1 MSFNRT
7 KYDNCSYKVDLKSSV
22 DTLSYVLSPYR
33 YENNN
38 KCMHQLGLV
47 GGTAVS
53 HIKGNLVDLDSELR
67 GQTRIISK
75 CPTNLYTP
83 SDNGIIMNDKTPP
96 IDQSMKHLPS
106 CQSIMYRPV
115 PLPPP
120 LKINNC

>member
-7 KYDNCSYKVDLKSSV
+7 IYDDCTYKVNLKSNV
-22 DTLSYVLSPYR
+22 DTLGYILSPCR
-33 YENNN
+33 FENNN
-38 KCMHQLGLV
+38 KCFHQLGFV

-75 CPTNLYTP
+75 CPTSLYTP
-83 SDNGIIMNDKTPP
+83 NDGDFITNDKTEP
-96 IDQSMKHLPS
+96 IEKTKLHLPS
-106 CQSIMYRPV
+106 CQSIMYRSV
-115 PLPPP
+115 PLSPP

>member
-22 DTLSYVLSPYR
+22 DTLGYILSPDR
-33 YENNN
+33 YENGN

-47 GGTAVS
+47 GGTSVS
-53 HIKGNLVDLDSELR
+53 HIKGNMVDLESELR

-75 CPTNLYTP
+75 CPDNLYTP
-83 SDNGIIMNDKTPP
+83 SDNGIITNDKTAP
-96 IDQSMKHLPS
+96 IDQKMKHLPS
-106 CQSIMYRPV
+106 CQSIMYRSV